1 MMRPPNKAETP
12 PHPPRLSRSG
22 DTPPGSEGA
31 GSLQPRCHV
40 TAGSPSTHGNLNIE
54 ERPLTAT
61 PTNRQTPRL
70 HSSPL
75 VWRTSSVEHNK
86 TKPPCGRRLFFC
98 TGTGELR
105 VRTLDEVKRRG
116 SKQPGLCDLL
126 FIFIE
131 EEEEEGSESVGWYSY
146 INI

>member
-12 PHPPRLSRSG
+12 PHPPRLSKGG

-31 GSLQPRCHV
+31 GSLQPQCHV

-54 ERPLTAT
+54 EPPLTAT

-70 HSSPL
+70 HSSSGEL
-75 VWRTSSVEHNK
+75 LLWNIIK
-86 TKPPCGRRLFFC
+86 TKPPGGRRLFFC

-116 SKQPGLCDLL
+116 SKRPGLCDLL